1 MSLKR
6 RSGRTRDGVRAL
18 VQPRVFLAMVGM
30 TAVLLQSGAPRAFAQ
45 TIDEI
50 INAPEI
56 PLEKV
61 SNIKSM
67 PLALLAKFP
76 TAGAEMARYVAD
88 IVSKQPSIVDAIM
101 SIMDT
106 ASPAQASAI
115 GAGIA
120 RSARAMEAK
129 GANVNGISG
138 KVLKSENAWVK
149 TTYRAIGPGYVEGAP
164 FIMPAAI
171 PPAPLQNV
179 YVGDE
184 LPDYASRVGPAY
196 YNPPAG
202 WRQGTVS
209 KADNNPLTRRGM
221 IVAIMASDKD
231 KNGAVSTSPTH

>member
-1 MSLKR
+1 MNFER

-18 VQPRVFLAMVGM
+18 AYPRVYWIIAATSL
-30 TAVLLQSGAPRAFAQ
+30 VLLYGALTRAHAQ

-56 PLEKV
+56 PLENV
-61 SNIKSM
+61 TDIRSM
-67 PLALLAKFP
+67 PLAILAKFP
-76 TAGAEMARYVAD
+76 TAGAQMARYVAD
-88 IVSKQPSIVDAIM
+88 VVSKQPSVVDAIM

-129 GANVNGISG
+129 GTNVNGISG

-149 TTYRAIGPGYVEGAP
+149 TTYRAIGPGYVQEGP
-164 FIMPAAI
+164 FIMPPTI
-171 PPAPLQNV
+171 PPAPVQHV

-196 YNPPAG
+196 YSPPSGQAFEK
-202 WRQGTVS
+202 TV
-209 KADNNPLTRRGM
+209 NETVLTRRGM

-231 KNGAVSTSPTH
+231 KNGAVSTSPTN